1 MPSLVFAA
9 HQVPVSLTH
18 GSGIRTHRLLTGLAR
33 SFSVSLVAYEQ
44 PSAEDDIDAAGLRR
58 LLPNVQVTTIPR
70 PQTGKRQAQAKSLAS
85 PRSWQWGRFVTPVYA
100 QALRAVVQQRASHV
114 VHFDDLG
121 VALSGPVPGTTGVF
135 APHNVEHRI
144 MQGAA
149 ASDPGV
155 RAAFAAVEW
164 RKIRREEQAAWRR
177 MSLCLAVSDID
188 ADVIRRGGA
197 KRVELCPNGVDP
209 VEQLVFPRRSADEPL
224 RLLFVG
230 TVSYRPYERGIAWFV
245 REVLPQLRERVPVEL
260 DVVGSPPLKPISA
273 AGVRYHGRVPA
284 LQPWYERAHAV
295 VVPVFEGSGTR
306 LKMIEAMAY
315 GRPVVSTPLGSEG
328 LPVRSDEHFLEATTA
343 EQFIEALD
351 ELAQQTASCDDG
363 LGRMLERARA
373 VVRPLFWD
381 NVVAGL
387 VDLYREEL
395 ERRRSVRR

>member
-9 HQVPVSLTH
+9 DQVPVSLAH

-44 PSAEDDIDAAGLRR
+44 PSAQDDIDAAGLRR
-58 LLPNVQVTTIPR
+58 LLPDVQVTTIPR
-70 PQTGKRQAQAKSLAS
+70 PQDGQATSAGEESGVSAILAV
-85 PRSWQWGRFVTPVYA
+85 GRFVMPVYA
-100 QALRAVVQQRASHV
+100 QALRAVVQQRSSHV

-121 VALSGPVPGTTGVF
+121 VALSGPVPGTAGVF

-144 MQGAA
+144 MQRRRCSCAARRGAA

-164 RKIRREEQAAWRR
+164 RKIRREEQATWRR

-209 VEQLVFPRRSADEPL
+209 VDQLAFPGRSADEPL

-328 LPVRSDEHFLEATTA
+328 LPVRSDEHLTA
-343 EQFIEALD
+343 EHFIEALD
-351 ELAQQTASCDDG
+351 ELAHRRG
-363 LGRMLERARA
+363 
-373 VVRPLFWD
+373 VR
-381 NVVAGL
+381 
-387 VDLYREEL
+387 
-395 ERRRSVRR
+395 